1 MSYIFH
7 CCLPIVVIISCCYNH
22 YNCCCSKHQTWISS
36 TSFAHVFLLLF
47 LQCRALIV
55 TLSFVTRLLIH
66 LLPPS
71 TIPFPF
77 SCSIVRL
84 YGRVTITQT
93 HCLLLL
99 HAFYLYTHT
108 THTPHTLIYMPYRIL
123 NVCPTS
129 SSANL
134 LKPFFVHPNSNKLP
148 PVRSSA
154 SHP

>member
-1 MSYIFH
+1 M
-7 CCLPIVVIISCCYNH
+7 
-22 YNCCCSKHQTWISS
+22 
-36 TSFAHVFLLLF
+36 FLLLF
-47 LQCRALIV
+47 LQRGALIV

-66 LLPPS
+66 LFPPS

-134 LKPFFVHPNSNKLP
+134 PKPFLYTQTATNCPQFGHRQAIRNVFEIRLN
-148 PVRSSA
+148 V
-154 SHP
+154 